1 MSNHQKISSFIW
13 SVCDELRG
21 LFKPHEYGDV
31 ILPFVVLR
39 RLDCVV
45 EPDQSNFQ
53 LPNVKSENLKKKFI
67 NHIKEYPKNVHDIF
81 FGFQFEET
89 LEKLVTNNTLL
100 PIIEK
105 FSQIDLRQNIVDDDT
120 MGLIF
125 ENLLNRL
132 SDSMDESG
140 GMNYTPRDVV
150 QLTISLILLGEGNL
164 KEESLV
170 KSIYDPCCGTG
181 GMLLLGQKYIN
192 DNDSSKPQLNLFGQ
206 EINFRSYSI
215 CKSYM
220 LISGKDLNN
229 IKLGSTLSND
239 QFREEKFDYMISHP
253 PFTMNWESD
262 KEVIQEEVKS
272 NEGRFSVGTP
282 RSSDSSL
289 LFLQHLISKMK
300 PKGSR
305 IGIVFSG
312 SPHLSRS
319 SGGSRI
325 RKWILENDW
334 LECIVSLPD
343 QLFHNTGISTYLWT
357 LTNNKTPLRKGKVQL
372 IDGSSMYKL
381 SERSIGNKRKVITS
395 NHLQIL
401 SQIYQDFDDSE
412 YSKIH
417 DNEFFGY
424 TKVTIEQPLKEKNKT
439 LLSKEGFPIPDPK
452 KRDIEKI
459 PLTENIEKFFK
470 KEVKPFLPESWM
482 DRKKDIVEYE
492 INIRKVFSDI
502 RHGVLK
508 KSFPYSK
515 WIRLKYIGSFV
526 NKPTSKCL
534 LIKEFKSQNNED
546 LVIPISNPIGYDQ
559 KKLKRY
565 KIFEIKDSRIDPF
578 TLSGYLNSRY
588 GVNDILGTYLGSV
601 IEKLNI
607 SSFQNLS
614 IPILGEEITKLFN
627 NNVELIDRIKNELR
641 TIEQEVLYQFN
652 LENSENINKKLYNIL
667 NSTNKL
673 VKEDEIKSLIQKGE
687 NYFVEFKETFHS
699 NVKNNY
705 QKDEKMRYSGLKT
718 ICGFLNSKGGSLL
731 VGVHDQQYVT
741 GIEKDQFKDNDK
753 YLLTIKD
760 LIKSRLSDNSH
771 MFLNYDIYKVDGKK
785 ILLVE
790 CEKSSEPVYLDGE
803 HFFIRVNPSTEEL
816 KGTEMYNY
824 LTKNF
829 KNN

>member
-140 GMNYTPRDVV
+140 GINYTPRDVV

-192 DNDSSKPQLNLFGQ
+192 DNDSSKPHLNLFGQ

-282 RSSDSSL
+282 SSSDGSL
-289 LFLQHLISKMK
+289 VFLQHLISKMK

-305 IGIVFSG
+305 IGIVFNGSPLFTGDSG
-312 SPHLSRS
+312 SGESE
-319 SGGSRI
+319 I
-325 RKWILENDW
+325 RKWIIENDW
-334 LECIVSLPD
+334 LESVVSLPD
-343 QLFHNTGISTYLWT
+343 QLFFNTGISTYIWIV
-357 LTNNKTPLRKGKVQL
+357 TNKKKPQRKGKVQL
-372 IDGSSMYKL
+372 IDGSSFYKSMKKSL
-381 SERSIGNKRKVITS
+381 GSKRKFI
-395 NHLQIL
+395 
-401 SQIYQDFDDSE
+401 DDSQREQLLQTYQNFEENE
-412 YSKIH
+412 YSKIF
-417 DNEFFGY
+417 DNEYFGY
-424 TKVTIEQPLKEKNKT
+424 TKVTIEQPTMKNGKEVRDKNGNPKPDSS
-439 LLSKEGFPIPDPK
+439 LRDSERIPLSD
-452 KRDIEKI
+452 DIEEYF
-459 PLTENIEKFFK
+459 TR
-470 KEVKPFLPESWM
+470 EVEPHLPNSWI
-482 DRKKDIVEYE
+482 DFDKSKVGYE
-492 INIRKVFSDI
+492 INFTKYFYQYKPLRSSNDI
-502 RHGVLK
+502 SNELLELK
-508 KSFPYSK
+508 K
-515 WIRLKYIGSFV
+515 
-526 NKPTSKCL
+526 
-534 LIKEFKSQNNED
+534 E
-546 LVIPISNPIGYDQ
+546 
-559 KKLKRY
+559 
-565 KIFEIKDSRIDPF
+565 
-578 TLSGYLNSRY
+578 
-588 GVNDILGTYLGSV
+588 
-601 IEKLNI
+601 
-607 SSFQNLS
+607 
-614 IPILGEEITKLFN
+614 
-627 NNVELIDRIKNELR
+627 
-641 TIEQEVLYQFN
+641 
-652 LENSENINKKLYNIL
+652 SENLL
-667 NSTNKL
+667 N
-673 VKEDEIKSLIQKGE
+673 LIM
-687 NYFVEFKETFHS
+687 
-699 NVKNNY
+699 
-705 QKDEKMRYSGLKT
+705 D
-718 ICGFLNSKGGSLL
+718 
-731 VGVHDQQYVT
+731 
-741 GIEKDQFKDNDK
+741 
-753 YLLTIKD
+753 
-760 LIKSRLSDNSH
+760 
-771 MFLNYDIYKVDGKK
+771 
-785 ILLVE
+785 
-790 CEKSSEPVYLDGE
+790 
-803 HFFIRVNPSTEEL
+803 
-816 KGTEMYNY
+816 
-824 LTKNF
+824 
-829 KNN
+829 